1 MIKIYKC
8 NQGFYIDEYDDNG
21 FSLDK
26 QMKIVKGSKW
36 EYDDK
41 ETFRVI
47 GGTILKRGH
56 LIEIDNDMLNEYF
69 EQI

>member
-8 NQGFYIDEYDDNG
+8 NQGFYVDEYDADG

-41 ETFRVI
+41 ETFRVF
-47 GGTILKRGH
+47 G
-56 LIEIDNDMLNEYF
+56 
-69 EQI
+69 